1 MLEYVELGLL
11 LFGEVQVPLV
21 TRDGLKME
29 HVLGM
34 KQGQKGLQMW
44 KQAAG
49 VTDWSVGNAKFA

>member
-34 KQGQKGLQMW
+34 KQGQKGRRR
-44 KQAAG
+44 
-49 VTDWSVGNAKFA
+49 D